1 MTHTTHFI
9 LRLYGVRHM
18 VKEHSN
24 REEEEEVFYLT
35 MHSTHFIL
43 RSYGVRHMAK
53 DHSNREKGNPVAATY
68 VSLSD

>member
-1 MTHTTHFI
+1 
-9 LRLYGVRHM
+9 M